1 MFARYVTDIINM
13 LQGVYVFIIFVC
25 KRNVLGLLLNNRRK
39 RGLTSNST
47 KANRNINSM
56 AKKKY
61 DKNDVELDSMSGG
74 QSNSTHLTEG

>member
-25 KRNVLGLLLNNRRK
+25 KRNVFGLLLNCRRK

-47 KANRNINSM
+47 KTNRNINSL

-61 DKNDVELDSMSGG
+61 DKNDLELDSMSGG
-74 QSNSTHLTEG
+74 QSNSTHLTEE